1 MGLFSAFGGGAKTAS
16 ASVSATDLLS
26 SKGSFDTSGAIA
38 GALGG
43 GVEGIGR
50 NLLGMDPKKECPSG
64 SGSSG
69 GSSSGD
75 NDPCGQNDD
84 PLKAAALGLGM
95 ALLGPT
101 IAEAGSM
108 LGGALDSG
116 LGAVSGAIG
125 GAIAATSADIGGAIG
140 LDPKGAG
147 QSLMNSAIGAGAAVG
162 IGGGSG
168 TDAGVGALNAMA
180 TTATKTST
188 SLISGKGQRS
198 KGPSGFDAV
207 KATF

>member
-16 ASVSATDLLS
+16 AAVSASDLLS
-26 SKGSFDTSGAIA
+26 SKGSFDTAGAIT

-43 GVEGIGR
+43 GAEGIGR
-50 NLLGMDPKKECPSG
+50 NLLGMNPKKECPDG
-64 SGSSG
+64 NGNG
-69 GSSSGD
+69 GGASSGD

-101 IAEAGSM
+101 IADAGSM
-108 LGGALDSG
+108 LGGAMDSG
-116 LGAVSGAIG
+116 LGAISNAIG
-125 GAIAATSADIGGAIG
+125 SSIAATSADIGGAIG

-162 IGGGSG
+162 IGGGNA

-188 SLISGKGQRS
+188 SLLTSGKKTAISG
-198 KGPSGFDAV
+198 FNAV
-207 KATF
+207 KAAF